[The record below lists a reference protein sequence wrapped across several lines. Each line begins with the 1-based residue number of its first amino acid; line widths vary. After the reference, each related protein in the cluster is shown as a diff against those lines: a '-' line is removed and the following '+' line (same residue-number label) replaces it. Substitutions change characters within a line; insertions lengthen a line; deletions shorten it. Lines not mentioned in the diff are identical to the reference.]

1 MRNRLA
7 SWKRALPAAAVL
19 LLGLSLLAADKAKDQ
34 AKAYESELTTLAGQP
49 LSKVIDK
56 IEGWEFEAL
65 EVWQLENPTPKEV
78 GKHNRSKVKFSKKE
92 IERVFGP
99 PGYYKVVV
107 YNKLMSTDTST
118 MGEVDGMGRGI
129 GKDLTITVAKY
140 AVIRAV
146 FRDDRLIEFRVWP
159 SLEQSA
165 FSGGMPFHRGR

>member
-1 MRNRLA
+1 MRNRMA
-7 SWKRALPAAAVL
+7 SWKRVLPAAAVL
-19 LLGLSLLAADKAKDQ
+19 ILALTLSAADKAKDQ
-34 AKAYESELTTLAGQP
+34 AKVYESELAPMIGQP
-49 LSKVIDK
+49 LSKVVDK
-56 IEGWEFEAL
+56 LEGWEFEAL

-78 GKHNRSKVKFSKKE
+78 GKHNRSKVKFSKKD
-92 IERVFGP
+92 IERVFGT

-107 YNKLMSTDTST
+107 YNKLMSTDSTT

-146 FRDDRLIEFRVWP
+146 FRDERMIEFRVWP